1 MKTMNE
7 INNIICHVM
16 TDNDFDHV
24 LEAAYDRD
32 DLDKRVAYNGK
43 RRLVRALN
51 KYGLT
56 LTEWDAWDAM

>member
-16 TDNDFDHV
+16 TDNDFDRI

-32 DLDKRVAYNGK
+32 DTDKRVAYNGK

-56 LTEWDAWDAM
+56 LNEWDAWDAM

>member
-16 TDNDFDHV
+16 TDNDFDRI

-32 DLDKRVAYNGK
+32 DTDKRIAYNGK

-56 LTEWDAWDAM
+56 LNEWDAWDAM